1 LLETHGWMRKIFSE
15 PADPYINRSVSRS
28 AFHCT
33 SYFLQQSSFRLFI
46 ARSLLSPSKRWYS
59 CVSTARLH
67 ALRFTTSCGLDKAKF
82 VTTADAA
89 DGYWLA
95 PLDKTTSYSLTAFD
109 SPLGRL
115 EWLCLPMGL
124 QPSAGWFQKFLED
137 ALRRHNLLY
146 TGEFNKGRDAET
158 GKLQN
163 FVSTYQDD
171 LIYWSETEEEHKEM
185 THLLLTALSTE
196 KLHLNPSK
204 LNLACKYTR
213 YLGCIVGNGKLSMD
227 PRKVSAVN
235 DLVVEKNAGD
245 IRKFVGMA
253 QFYRRWIAGFS
264 TMVAPLTDMLKKSV
278 DVEATWGDAQDGAIS
293 KIKQSLTSYPCLR
306 QWDPSRPPIGLVDA
320 RHTTASILENC
331 DHICHRLSVNIIRLN
346 PGAY

>member
-1 LLETHGWMRKIFSE
+1 MRKIFSE

-33 SYFLQQSSFRLFI
+33 FYFLQQSSFRLFI

-163 FVSTYQDD
+163 FVSTRG
-171 LIYWSETEEEHKEM
+171 
-185 THLLLTALSTE
+185 
-196 KLHLNPSK
+196 PS
-204 LNLACKYTR
+204 
-213 YLGCIVGNGKLSMD
+213 GG
-227 PRKVSAVN
+227 SA
-235 DLVVEKNAGD
+235 
-245 IRKFVGMA
+245 R
-253 QFYRRWIAGFS
+253 
-264 TMVAPLTDMLKKSV
+264 P
-278 DVEATWGDAQDGAIS
+278 ATNCG
-293 KIKQSLTSYPCLR
+293 KQSDRTPKHWQTRKHGSALVR
-306 QWDPSRPPIGLVDA
+306 GRWAHSRVPAKA
-320 RHTTASILENC
+320 RTRTQKT
-331 DHICHRLSVNIIRLN
+331 
-346 PGAY
+346 